1 MQRDMG
7 KLGSGVLRQTQREMG
22 ANREQERRDNY
33 ILHGTDIHWMFLDII
48 KLLWEWSLIEIN
60 FHIRNQKSVVTM

>member
-1 MQRDMG
+1 
-7 KLGSGVLRQTQREMG
+7 MG

-33 ILHGTDIHWMFLDII
+33 ILNGADIHWMFLEII
-48 KLLWEWSLIEIN
+48 KLLLERSSIEMN